1 MYSYNTDN
9 WVLEAVGRLLL
20 AGVLGALVG
29 AEREHHGRSA
39 GFRTHLLTSLGAAVA
54 ITVSLHLVRVF
65 SGPDYPQWVSLDP
78 GRVAHGV
85 MVGIGFL
92 GAGAIIRYGRGVRGL
107 TTGASLWCTASVGLA
122 CGLGMYVIAAVATA
136 FVLFT
141 LIVLSKL
148 DHYIPSRCY
157 RTVTLRL
164 PPGDVPPV
172 DRIRDLLRM
181 QRVFV
186 VDAEYTRNFEEGAD
200 SVVLHVTM
208 SSRISPDVVLA
219 IADDLPDLASISVQ

>member
-1 MYSYNTDN
+1 M
-9 WVLEAVGRLLL
+9 
-20 AGVLGALVG
+20 
-29 AEREHHGRSA
+29 
-39 GFRTHLLTSLGAAVA
+39 
-54 ITVSLHLVRVF
+54 TVSLHLVRVF

-107 TTGASLWCTASVGLA
+107 TTGASLWCTAAVGLA
-122 CGLGMYVIAAVATA
+122 CGLGMYAVAAVATA

-164 PPGDVPPV
+164 PATSSAPV
-172 DRIRDLLRM
+172 DRIRDLLKT
-181 QRVFV
+181 QKVYV
-186 VDAEYTRNFEEGAD
+186 VDVEYTRNFEEGAD

-208 SSRISPDVVLA
+208 SSNLSPDVVLA
-219 IADDLPDLASISVQ
+219 IADDLPNVASISVQ